1 MNGDLVMNFA
11 EIKKMVKSD
20 MNFDE
25 TELDTESL
33 KTPQIHNK
41 YLVLYTDEK
50 LLLTK
55 LESELKELI
64 RYKWLYYTGKMSENE
79 LEQFGWEPFQ
89 LSILKT
95 DIDKFVSSDK
105 EIIELENKIAFQKEK
120 TNYLESVIKIVSS
133 RQWMIKSAIEWI
145 KFTQGV

>member
-1 MNGDLVMNFA
+1 MNFA

-64 RYKWLYYTGKMSENE
+64 RYKWLYYTGKISENE

>member
-1 MNGDLVMNFA
+1 MNFS
-11 EIKKMVKSD
+11 EIKKMVKID
-20 MNFDE
+20 MDFDE

-33 KTPQIHNK
+33 RTPQIHNK

-55 LESELKELI
+55 LEGELKELT
-64 RYKWLYYTGKMSENE
+64 RYKWLYYTGKLSEDE
-79 LEQFGWEPFQ
+79 LKSFGWEPFQ
-89 LSILKT
+89 LTILKT
-95 DIDKFVSSDK
+95 DIEKFISSDK
-105 EIIELENKIAFQKEK
+105 EIIELGNRVSFQKEK
-120 TNYLESVIKIVSS
+120 ANYLESVIKIISS

>member
-1 MNGDLVMNFA
+1 LNGDLVMNFA